1 MGGEYRGLISV
12 RDALLRVQ
20 VRGRRHRGDVRGGAL
35 RCGPELGDVHVDGGV
50 RGLLLAEHR
59 PGVVFVHEIQHVAVA
74 IYEIVE
80 VIDVH
85 AARQA
90 RADDGATTS
99 RICAP
104 AVRVGLRSVLR
115 AC

>member
-1 MGGEYRGLISV
+1 
-12 RDALLRVQ
+12 
-20 VRGRRHRGDVRGGAL
+20 
-35 RCGPELGDVHVDGGV
+35 
-50 RGLLLAEHR
+50 
-59 PGVVFVHEIQHVAVA
+59 VFVHEIQHVAVA